1 MKKWMRLFLTKIQ
14 FTIFGKMVGIRGD
27 MRKIFLIIFPL
38 FLLSCSKSPDF
49 YNFRENLR
57 KENIKKYPYYELY
70 KNIES
75 KKEIL
80 TSWTPI
86 KGLSKSK
93 NLKVWGA
100 SVDFPILNHYNSN
113 FMENFKLNIGEKNIN
128 FYSQEIFLKDPVE
141 YSWTFLK
148 NEKEIIPD
156 SESKVIEI
164 EEFLPEDEFLLR
176 IEKEEK
182 KNGDIIVSFN
192 GKEKIKL
199 ISNNLLRNSIRLNSE
214 FGLNKIKI
222 ITEEA
227 GCIKKIKISS
237 SKNLLLLCLPSRI
250 NPENVY
256 FYYLTL
262 NGGYFSN
269 SSFIK
274 AKNLLIEEGNEWV
287 DDFNGENP
295 YGIKRKIH
303 FFDQTWDCIFSPP
316 KTELEFPVKINKNS
330 VLEFGYFVN
339 PWGEKSN
346 IRLSIYF
353 LTGDFSFKVFSRE
366 ISPESEPD
374 FKFEKIEVGK
384 ILKGEGK
391 LIFST
396 DSKSEESSFV
406 AWINPH
412 LYRKKTPEKTK
423 NVILIS
429 LDSLR
434 RDYIG
439 VYNGKKDFTPN
450 IDKLADDSVVFEN
463 AYSQAP
469 WTIPS
474 HLSILSGSNPNSHG
488 ANSFSD
494 KVPSFAKTLP
504 QLLREKG
511 FLTFAYTGGGLLSA
525 NFGFSK
531 GFNQYKEW
539 DGSELPDS
547 SKPIFERADKFI
559 LSNKGKDFFLFLH
572 TYQFHEPIDSPEEI
586 KKIVLKGSKTL
597 WEGVSISKLI
607 GGGKGTYKPLKEE
620 EIESIKILLKAEIRT
635 IDEHLIKPL
644 IDKLKIEG
652 IYDQTMIIITS
663 DHGDEIYDHGGWQ
676 HSHTLYN
683 ELIRVPLIIKFPYQ
697 KFKGKRVSKNVRL
710 IDIAPT
716 VLDVLGFDSSEFKMD
731 GKTLIS
737 VMKGKEK
744 EERKCFSE
752 IYYDPE
758 KPHILQRISLVYGN
772 YKLIVNQ
779 IIPEW
784 KKFFDYPPPPQY
796 PFELYNLR
804 NDPHEKNN
812 LYREDS
818 KIAKEMLEMIK
829 EYKKKTP
836 PKVEKGIIDEEL
848 KSKLKALGYI
858 E

>member
-1 MKKWMRLFLTKIQ
+1 
-14 FTIFGKMVGIRGD
+14 
-27 MRKIFLIIFPL
+27 MRKIFILLFPF
-38 FLLSCSKSPDF
+38 FLLSCSRSSDF

-57 KENIKKYPYYELY
+57 KENIKEYPYYELY
-70 KNIES
+70 QNLEKREEVLS
-75 KKEIL
+75 L
-80 TSWTPI
+80 WTLI
-86 KGLSKSK
+86 KDLSKGK
-93 NLKVWGA
+93 GLKVWGA
-100 SVDFPILNHYNSN
+100 SKDFPILNHYNSN
-113 FMENFKLNIGEKNIN
+113 FMENLKLNIGEKNIN
-128 FYSQEIFLKDPVE
+128 FYSQETFLKKPVE

-148 NEKEIIPD
+148 NEKEIIPN
-156 SESKVIEI
+156 SESKVVNI
-164 EEFLPEDEFLLR
+164 EEFLPEDKILLE

-182 KNGDIIVSFN
+182 KNGDIVVSFN
-192 GKEKIKL
+192 EKEKIEL
-199 ISNNLLRNSIRLNSE
+199 LPNNLLRNSIRLNSK
-214 FGLNKIKI
+214 FGLNKIRI
-222 ITEEA
+222 ITKKV
-227 GCIKKIKISS
+227 GSIKKIKIIS

-256 FYYLTL
+256 FSYLTL
-262 NGGYFSN
+262 NKSYLSN
-269 SSFIK
+269 SSLIK

-287 DDFNGENP
+287 NDFNGENP

-303 FFDQTWDCIFSPP
+303 FFDQTWDGIFAPP

-330 VLEFGYFVN
+330 VLEFGYFVR
-339 PWGEKSN
+339 PWGGRAS

-353 LTGDFSFKVFSRE
+353 LARDASFKVFSKE
-366 ISPESEPD
+366 VFPEKEPD
-374 FKFEKIEVGK
+374 FNFEKIEVGK

-396 DSKSEESSFV
+396 DSKSKEGAFV

-412 LYRKKTPEKTK
+412 LYRKKSIEKTK

-434 RDYIG
+434 RDYLGI
-439 VYNGKKDFTPN
+439 YNGEKDLTPN
-450 IDKLADDSVVFEN
+450 IDKLAQDSVVFEN
-463 AYSQAP
+463 AFSQAP

-474 HLSILSGSNPNSHG
+474 HLSILSGLNPNSHG

-494 KVPSFAKTLP
+494 KVPCFVKTLP

-511 FLTFAYTGGGLLSA
+511 FLTFAYTGGGLVSA

-531 GFNQYKEW
+531 GFNHYKEW

-559 LSNKGKDFFLFLH
+559 SSNKGKDFFLFLH
-572 TYQFHEPIDSPEEI
+572 TYQFHEPLDSPEEI
-586 KKIVLKGSKTL
+586 RKIVLRGKKIL

-620 EIESIKILLKAEIRT
+620 EVESIKILLKAESRT

-644 IDKLKIEG
+644 IEKLKEEG

-663 DHGDEIYDHGGWQ
+663 DHGDELFDHGGWQ

-697 KFKGKRVSKNVRL
+697 KFRGKRVSKNVRL
-710 IDIAPT
+710 VDIAPT
-716 VLDVLGFDSSEFKMD
+716 ILDVLGFDSSDFQMD
-731 GKTLIS
+731 GKSLIP
-737 VMKGKEK
+737 VIKGKEK

-758 KPHILQRISLVYGN
+758 KPHIPQRISLVYGD

-784 KKFFDYPPPPQY
+784 KKFFAYPPPPQY
-796 PFELYNLR
+796 PFELYNLK
-804 NDPHEKNN
+804 NDPGEKKN
-812 LYREDS
+812 LYSEDS

-848 KSKLKALGYI
+848 KSKLRALGYI